1 MLDKHLIVKT
11 EPIANP
17 KNVVFWNDYRITVL
31 KDRLFRIEQNKEKQF
46 RDEATQSVWFRN
58 TEKVDFTT
66 DISEEKLV
74 ITTNAC
80 KLHVYKDRK
89 DCKIELNGEL
99 KEISNR
105 GNLKGTYRTLDCW
118 NGEYFCEYAL
128 LERAKKIDLE
138 DGVCSKTGVALF
150 DDAKSL
156 TLLDNGEVSSEKG
169 LGTDEYVFVYGNE
182 YREAVKALFD
192 ITGSVPMVPRYSLGN
207 WWSRYY
213 KYTDKE
219 YLKLLNRFIEK
230 DVPLTVATIDMD
242 WHYSDKIK
250 SEKGITEENEDK
262 TSFNRNNGWTG
273 YSWNKNLFPDYKSFL
288 KKIEELNL
296 KITLNVHPADGI
308 RWWEDMYEQMA
319 TEMGIDPK
327 TKQKVNFNIAD
338 THFINE
344 YFKILHKPY
353 EKDGVSF
360 WWVDWQQ
367 GTDSGLDGL
376 DPLWALNH
384 YHYLDDA
391 VNHDVPLIL
400 SRYAGVGSH
409 RYPLGFSGDTIIT
422 WDTLKYLPYFTLTA
436 SNIGYT
442 WWSHDIGGHMSGE
455 MNEELYLRH
464 VQFGV
469 FSPINRLH
477 CSDAETTSKEPWYYG
492 NGAGRIAEDWLRLR
506 HRMIPWLYSLS
517 YRTHKEGVALI
528 EPLYYKWPEDKE
540 AYEMKEEYVFGDN
553 LLVAPVVSPLKED
566 GYAYTEVW
574 LPEGKWTDIFTGD
587 EYDIEKGGKK
597 KTLLRK
603 LESIPVLA
611 KAGTII
617 PLSMD
622 KGNFAGNPQNLE
634 IDVYSGNGSF
644 VLFEDGSEGSKIKGE
659 VFTRFDQEFV
669 SDAEFGVNTLI
680 IRSEGK
686 TEVIPKNRKL
696 KVVFKNVANGDV
708 SVFEDGVKLDLK
720 ENYYDYAVAEFI
732 YNPCKEYKII
742 VKSKTVSD
750 INKVLLRAKEVL
762 TASEGNNDN
771 KYWHGYKK
779 LIEAKTVKEFAE
791 LVDTLPFREEA
802 KIRLK
807 ETL

>member
-11 EPIANP
+11 NPIANP
-17 KNVVFWNDYRITVL
+17 ENVVLWKDYRITVL
-31 KDRLFRIEQNKEKQF
+31 KDRLFRIEQNKDKKF
-46 RDEATQSVWFRN
+46 RDGATQSVWFRN
-58 TEKVDFTT
+58 TEKVDFCLKESA
-66 DISEEKLV
+66 DKLE
-74 ITTNAC
+74 IATNSC
-80 KLHVYKDRK
+80 TLILYPERK
-89 DCKIELNGEL
+89 DCRILLNGEI
-99 KEISNR
+99 KEISNE

-118 NGEYFCEYAL
+118 DGEYFCEYAL
-128 LERAKKIDLE
+128 KERAKKIDLN

-150 DDAKSL
+150 DDANSL
-156 TLLDNGEVSSEKG
+156 TLLDNGEISPEKG
-169 LGTDEYVFVYGNE
+169 VGTDEYVFAYGND
-182 YREAVKALFD
+182 YRNAVKALFD
-192 ITGSVPMVPRYSLGN
+192 ITGEVPMIPRYSLGN

-213 KYTDKE
+213 KYTDRE
-219 YLKLLNRFIEK
+219 YLKLLNRFVEK
-230 DVPLTVATIDMD
+230 DIPLTVATIDMD

-250 SEKGITEENEDK
+250 EEKGLTEENEDK
-262 TSFNRNNGWTG
+262 TSFNGNNGWTG

-296 KITLNVHPADGI
+296 KTTLNVHPADGI
-308 RWWEDMYEQMA
+308 RWWEDMYSEMA

-353 EKDGVSF
+353 EKDGVAF

-384 YHYLDDA
+384 YHYLDNA

-400 SRYAGVGSH
+400 SRFAGVGSH

-422 WDTLKYLPYFTLTA
+422 WDTLKFLPYFTLTA
-436 SNIGYT
+436 SNVGYT
-442 WWSHDIGGHMSGE
+442 WWSHDIGGHMCGE
-455 MNEELYLRH
+455 MDEELYLRH
-464 VQFGV
+464 IQFGV

-492 NGAGRIAEDWLRLR
+492 NGTGRIAEDWLRLR
-506 HRMIPWLYSLS
+506 HRMIPFLYSLS

-528 EPLYYKWPEDKE
+528 EPLYYKWPEKE
-540 AYEMKEEYVFGDN
+540 AYEMKEEYVFSEN

-566 GYAYTEVW
+566 GYAYTDVW
-574 LPEGKWTDIFTGD
+574 IPEGKWTDIFTGD

-611 KAGTII
+611 KSGTII
-617 PLSMD
+617 PLSRD
-622 KGNFAGNPQNLE
+622 KGNFAGNPVNLE

-644 VLFEDGSEGSKIKGE
+644 VLYEDGSEGCNYHGE
-659 VFTRFDQEFV
+659 AFTRFEQEFV
-669 SDAEFGVNTLI
+669 SNGGFDVITLSI
-680 IRSEGK
+680 SSDGETK
-686 TEVIPKNRKL
+686 VIPNGRKL
-696 KVVFKNVANGDV
+696 RVVFKNVAEGEV
-708 SVFEDGVKLDLK
+708 SVFEDGVKLNLK
-720 ENYYDYAVAEFI
+720 ENYFDNAVAEFD
-732 YNPCKEYKII
+732 YNPSKKYQIT

-750 INKVLLRAKEVL
+750 IEKVLLRTKEVL
-762 TASEGNNDN
+762 TASEGNNDG
-771 KYWHGYKK
+771 KYWYGWKK
-779 LIEAKTVKEFAE
+779 LVDVKTIKEYLE
-791 LVDTLPFREEA
+791 IIDTLPFREEV
-802 KIRLK
+802 KTRLK
-807 ETL
+807 ENL